1 MLHRNVFAALLK
13 AHHWTRK
20 TSPISNIFE
29 QNITRVINA
38 LKKSS
43 KCRGSRKR
51 GNKNLE
57 ERVNCEQVLEV
68 VGSSRGGG
76 RGGGRGAFETRTIK
90 ECLQILEAKLFLK
103 LTFVEQKI

>member
-68 VGSSRGGG
+68 VGSSRGGP
-76 RGGGRGAFETRTIK
+76 GGGEEEHLRLGPLKSVCRY
-90 ECLQILEAKLFLK
+90 LK
-103 LTFVEQKI
+103 LNFF